1 VRFTSCHRWGGG
13 HLAFHT
19 SARAGAR
26 RHNAGEEDLA
36 AVSGIGPSLAARF
49 VRKRVSSDAAGEL
62 RRVAAVGTR
71 VLTWLGAGYYPARL
85 EDLHN
90 TPSGVYLRVPGTAPL
105 DPAVAIVG
113 TRRPSPYGRDVA
125 GGLGEA
131 LGEAGVV
138 VISGLVRGINR
149 AAPAGALRRG
159 RKTVARCW
167 GAA

>member
-1 VRFTSCHRWGGG
+1 MPSLGR
-13 HLAFHT
+13 
-19 SARAGAR
+19 RASRVSYKCSGR

-49 VRKRVSSDAAGEL
+49 VRKRVSFDAAGEL
-62 RRVAAVGTR
+62 RRVAAVGAR
-71 VLTWLGAGYYPARL
+71 VLTWLGAGYYPARP
-85 EDLHN
+85 EDLHDA
-90 TPSGVYLRVPGTAPL
+90 PSGVYLRVPGTAPL

-138 VISGLVRGINR
+138 IISGLVRGINR